1 MTQQKLL
8 LIIISEDNTIAK
20 HILLRL
26 LIYSS
31 VGKTREIIEKW
42 DGGKLNKA
50 LAVYFIF
57 FKFSIFTGFPF
68 WITHPTR

>member
-31 VGKTREIIEKW
+31 VGKTREIIEKC
-42 DGGKLNKA
+42 DRGKLNKA
-50 LAVYFIF
+50 LVVLHFFLIFYVYR
-57 FKFSIFTGFPF
+57 FSLLDNSPN
-68 WITHPTR
+68 

>member
-50 LAVYFIF
+50 
-57 FKFSIFTGFPF
+57 
-68 WITHPTR
+68 